1 MYNAYIL
8 QSAVA
13 QFEENKYSSSMYL
26 LLEYNFEKK
35 AGIVLVFLLSLSL
48 FYLIFRNSPPLHLLV
63 ISVYDRWKAQR

>member
-13 QFEENKYSSSMYL
+13 QFEENKYFSSSMYL

-35 AGIVLVFLLSLSL
+35 AGIVLVFLLSLFFTL
-48 FYLIFRNSPPLHLLV
+48 FSEITRHCTS
-63 ISVYDRWKAQR
+63 

>member
-63 ISVYDRWKAQR
+63 ICVYDRWKA

>member
-35 AGIVLVFLLSLSL
+35 AGIVLVLLLSLF

-63 ISVYDRWKAQR
+63 ISVYDRWKA

>member
-13 QFEENKYSSSMYL
+13 QFEENKCSSSMYL

-35 AGIVLVFLLSLSL
+35 AGIVLVFLLSLFFTL
-48 FYLIFRNSPPLHLLV
+48 FSEITRHCTS
-63 ISVYDRWKAQR
+63 

>member
-35 AGIVLVFLLSLSL
+35 AGIVLVFLLSLFFFFTL
-48 FYLIFRNSPPLHLLV
+48 FSEITRHCTS
-63 ISVYDRWKAQR
+63 

>member
-48 FYLIFRNSPPLHLLV
+48 FFFYLIFRNSPPLHLLV
-63 ISVYDRWKAQR
+63 ISVYDRWKA

>member
-35 AGIVLVFLLSLSL
+35 AGIVLVFLLSLFFSL
-48 FYLIFRNSPPLHLLV
+48 PYFQKLPATAPPSHQCL
-63 ISVYDRWKAQR
+63 

>member
-35 AGIVLVFLLSLSL
+35 AGIVLVFLPSLF
-48 FYLIFRNSPPLHLLV
+48 FYLIFRNYPPLHLLV
-63 ISVYDRWKAQR
+63 ISVYDRWKA

>member
-13 QFEENKYSSSMYL
+13 QFEENKCSSSMYL

-35 AGIVLVFLLSLSL
+35 AGIVLVFLLSLFFL
-48 FYLIFRNSPPLHLLV
+48 PYFQKFPATAPPSHQCL
-63 ISVYDRWKAQR
+63 

>member
-13 QFEENKYSSSMYL
+13 QFEENKCSSSMYL

-35 AGIVLVFLLSLSL
+35 AGIVLVFLPSL
-48 FYLIFRNSPPLHLLV
+48 FFTLFSEITRHCTS
-63 ISVYDRWKAQR
+63 

>member
-35 AGIVLVFLLSLSL
+35 AGIVLVLLLSLF
-48 FYLIFRNSPPLHLLV
+48 FYLIFRNYPPLHLLV
-63 ISVYDRWKAQR
+63 ISVYDRWKA